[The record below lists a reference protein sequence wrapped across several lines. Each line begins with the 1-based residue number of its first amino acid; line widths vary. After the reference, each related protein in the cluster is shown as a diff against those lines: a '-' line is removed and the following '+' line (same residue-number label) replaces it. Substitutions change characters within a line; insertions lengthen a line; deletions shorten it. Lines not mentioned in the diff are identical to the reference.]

1 MTGDTIVTLNVGGK
15 EFMTRRGT
23 LEGTDSFFS
32 ALMTHAERQNVFI
45 DRDPT
50 HFRHVLNYLRGST
63 TLPNDEAGLRELQAE
78 ADFFCLSGLKERTTD
93 EMRRAT
99 EKNVAVQLQRI
110 AEKINM

>member
-15 EFMTRRGT
+15 EFVTRRGT
-23 LEGTDSFFS
+23 LEATDSFFS
-32 ALMTHAERQNVFI
+32 ALMTHSEGPNVFI

-78 ADFFCLSGLKERTTD
+78 ADFYCLSALKEYTND
-93 EMRRAT
+93 EIRRAT
-99 EKNVAVQLQRI
+99 QMNVALQLQRI